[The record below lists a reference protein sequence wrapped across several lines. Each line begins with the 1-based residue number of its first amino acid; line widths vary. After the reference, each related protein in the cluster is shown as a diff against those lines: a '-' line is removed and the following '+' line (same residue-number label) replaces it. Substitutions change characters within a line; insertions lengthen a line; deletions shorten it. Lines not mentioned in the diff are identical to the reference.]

1 MTGHLMFIVDAIDHS
16 SMPFP
21 TPVGA
26 FFSLLLAAGMGLL
39 GVGVGERLLDWLGV
53 QTATSG
59 ERLVLAG
66 GLGLGSLGYGFLALG
81 LVGLLRPL
89 AVWAMLALAV
99 VWVWPKKR
107 RWPSYWQ
114 EKRVH
119 LSQRR
124 LFTAVPGF
132 FERLG
137 ATLVVAMLVIVLVR
151 GLAPVTD
158 YDGLTYHLV
167 VPRDYLQA
175 GRVFPR
181 PGESHANFPLTVDML
196 YIPAILL
203 GLESAARLIHLGFG
217 VLLGLGVY
225 TLARRILG
233 SRGGAWLA
241 LLVFGTTPVIGT
253 VGGYAH
259 TDLGW
264 ALFEFL
270 AAYALLC
277 WGAEGKRCWLVLAGV
292 FAGLGMGSK
301 YLGLPALGVRGVAV
315 LVQSGLT
322 RPPPPGPPGAGGSTP
337 TLLSPPGAGVSA
349 PRTRAVSNLA
359 HRSWRCV
366 LGDGL
371 LFGLVALAVAAPWY
385 LKNWLW
391 LGNPVYPLWFGGQGW
406 DAYQWANLLSTGT
419 RYGPRR
425 GVVGF
430 LLLPWDL
437 FRYSI
442 GYFGPTP
449 FVFPTPFSLLLPLYL
464 LVRRCKTIN
473 LILLMA
479 LLRFGTWAV
488 SARNARYLMDIYPLL
503 SVAVAYLLVELARQ
517 RRIRVLI
524 QGAVFVTLV
533 ANLSWQSLLL
543 VQEGPIPV
551 VLGMESR
558 EDYLAEHN
566 HPPYRAIR
574 FINQLP
580 SGSRVLFVGN
590 GQSYYVTT
598 DHVADV
604 NHANWGH
611 LVYQWGEEPARLH
624 QALVAQGITH
634 IYYSGY
640 DFTWQ
645 LHFDFEGKL
654 ARELAL
660 FDQFAARCVRLV
672 YDERENGQVYALSDR
687 CGGE

>member
-1 MTGHLMFIVDAIDHS
+1 MISHLLCAIGYAS
-16 SMPFP
+16 LSLPAP
-21 TPVGA
+21 ISA
-26 FFSLLLAAGMGLL
+26 LLSLLLAVGMGLL
-39 GVGVGERLLDWLGV
+39 GVGVGERLLDRLGV
-53 QTATSG
+53 RPATSG

-66 GLGLGSLGYGFLALG
+66 GLGLGALSYGFLALG
-81 LVGLLRPL
+81 LMGLLRPL
-89 AVWAMLALAV
+89 AVWAMLALAA
-99 VWVWPKKR
+99 VWAWPQVR
-107 RWPSYWQ
+107 HWPAGWR
-114 EKRVH
+114 EKRAA
-119 LSQRR
+119 LSQHR
-124 LFTAVPGF
+124 LFTAAPGL

-137 ATLVVAMLVIVLVR
+137 ATLVIAMLVIVLVR

-167 VPRDYLQA
+167 VPRDYLRA
-175 GRVFPR
+175 GRVLPY
-181 PGESHANFPLTVDML
+181 PGEAHPNFPLTVDLL

-203 GLESAARLIHLGFG
+203 GLENAARLIHLGFG

-225 TLARRILG
+225 TLAGRLLG
-233 SRGGAWLA
+233 SRRGGWLA
-241 LLVFGTTPVIGT
+241 LLIFGTTPVIGT

-270 AAYALLC
+270 AAYALLAPPVYG
-277 WGAEGKRCWLVLAGV
+277 GAGQEGRGWLVLAGI
-292 FAGLGMGSK
+292 FAGLGLGSK
-301 YLGLPALGVRGVAV
+301 YLGLPALGALGVAL
-315 LVQSGLT
+315 LVQSGL
-322 RPPPPGPPGAGGSTP
+322 
-337 TLLSPPGAGVSA
+337 
-349 PRTRAVSNLA
+349 LA
-359 HRSWRCV
+359 HRSWRHV

-391 LGNPVYPLWFGGQGW
+391 LGNPVYPLWFGGRGW

-425 GVVGF
+425 GVMGF

-449 FVFPTPFSLLLPLYL
+449 FVFPTPLSLLLPLYL
-464 LVRRCKTIN
+464 LVRRRPAIN
-473 LILLMA
+473 LILLVA
-479 LLRFGTWAV
+479 LLRFGTWAI

-503 SVAVAYLLVELARQ
+503 SVAVAYLLTELARQ
-517 RRIRVLI
+517 RRIRVLV
-524 QGAVFVTLV
+524 QGVVFVMLV
-533 ANLSWQSLLL
+533 ANLAWQALLL

-551 VLGMESR
+551 VLGLESR

-566 HPPYRAIR
+566 QPPYRVIR
-574 FINQLP
+574 FINRLP
-580 SGSRVLFVGN
+580 AGSRVFFVGN

-598 DHVADV
+598 YHVADV
-604 NHANWGH
+604 NHDNWGH

-624 QALVAQGITH
+624 QALVDQGITH
-634 IYYSGY
+634 VYYSGY

-645 LHFDFEGKL
+645 LNFDFEGQM

-660 FDQFAARCVRLV
+660 FDQFAARCATLV
-672 YDERENGQVYALSDR
+672 YDEGENGQVYVLLDR
-687 CGGE
+687 CR

>member
-1 MTGHLMFIVDAIDHS
+1 MPCHLLFFVDHAPMS
-16 SMPFP
+16 LP

-26 FFSLLLAAGMGLL
+26 LLSLLLAAGMGLL

-53 QTATSG
+53 RPASGG

-66 GLGLGSLGYGFLALG
+66 GLGLGALGYGFLALG
-81 LVGLLRPL
+81 LAGLLRPL
-89 AVWAMLALAV
+89 AVWAMLALAA
-99 VWVWPKKR
+99 VWAWPKKR
-107 RWPSYWQ
+107 RWPSCWR
-114 EKRVH
+114 EKRAA
-119 LSQRR
+119 LRPS
-124 LFTAVPGF
+124 GF

-137 ATLVVAMLVIVLVR
+137 ATLVVAMLVFVLVR

-225 TLARRILG
+225 TLAGRLLK
-233 SRGGAWLA
+233 SRSGAWLA
-241 LLVFGTTPVIGT
+241 LFVFGTTPVIGT

-270 AAYALLC
+270 AAYAILC
-277 WGAEGKRCWLVLAGV
+277 WGTEGERCWLVLAGV
-292 FAGLGMGSK
+292 FAGLGLGSK
-301 YLGLPALGVRGVAV
+301 YLGLPALGVLGVAV
-315 LVQSGLT
+315 LVQSGLVSPT
-322 RPPPPGPPGAGGSTP
+322 PPSPPGAGGSAPTPPGPPGAGG
-337 TLLSPPGAGVSA
+337 GA
-349 PRTRAVSNLA
+349 PRARAVSNLV
-359 HRSWRCV
+359 RWSWRRV

-371 LFGLVALAVAAPWY
+371 LFGLVALVVAAPWY
-385 LKNWLW
+385 LKNWLG
-391 LGNPVYPLWFGGQGW
+391 LGNPFYPLWFGGRGW
-406 DAYQWANLLSTGT
+406 DAYQWGNLLSTGT
-419 RYGPRR
+419 RYGPRQ
-425 GVVGF
+425 GVLGF

-449 FVFPTPFSLLLPLYL
+449 FVFPTPLSLLLPLYL
-464 LVRRCKTIN
+464 LVRRRPAIN

-503 SVAVAYLLVELARQ
+503 SVAVAYLLAELARW
-517 RRIRVLI
+517 RRIRVLVR
-524 QGAVFVTLV
+524 GVVFVMLV
-533 ANLSWQSLLL
+533 ANLSWQALLL

-551 VLGMESR
+551 VLGLESR

-566 HPPYRAIR
+566 HPPYRAIC

-580 SGSRVLFVGN
+580 PGSRVFFVGN

-604 NHANWGH
+604 NHDNWGH
-611 LVYQWGEEPARLH
+611 LVYQWGEDPARLH
-624 QALVAQGITH
+624 QALVTQGITH

-645 LHFDFEGKL
+645 LHFDSEGQL
-654 ARELAL
+654 ARELTL
-660 FDQFAARCVRLV
+660 FDQFAARCLRML
-672 YDERENGQVYALSDR
+672 YDEGESGQVYALLDR
-687 CGGE
+687 CR